1 MEKKIVYGF
10 RKSRLSK
17 GLCGAVLGAALL
29 LAAGSVQAEEKAA
42 EAADQFSLSEAALS
56 PTEAPQPTAAPVQSE
71 PVNQGKLPL
80 EVSHAE
86 MDQALV
92 EAEKTGVQLK
102 QEPAVDLG
110 TARNPEEAAS
120 KRETALA
127 DYATQVKEI
136 RKNTAAY
143 QEQLKTY
150 EKDLSQKESANQA
163 LKDQYDKALASHAQ
177 ESNRIQAENAQLEA
191 DYEQKRTAYQAELS
205 RIVKINQEKEAS
217 YQAALAAYQEERSR
231 ILQENAQA
239 KADYQTAMESYAT
252 ELKATQEKNAEA
264 KRRYEESLLRSQLI
278 TKLPKLK
285 MQPLQNEI
293 RQLKRP
299 IRKQSSSM
307 KLKFPDR
314 LRLRQK
320 KKLFIKLPWLTMR
333 KNWLRFRKKMLS

>member
-29 LAAGSVQAEEKAA
+29 IAAGSVQAEEKVSS
-42 EAADQFSLSEAALS
+42 AADQSALSEAALS
-56 PTEAPQPTAAPVQSE
+56 PTEASQTTAAPAQSE
-71 PVNQGKLPL
+71 PVNQDKLPL
-80 EVSHAE
+80 EVSHADL
-86 MDQALV
+86 DQAV
-92 EAEKTGVQLK
+92 AEAEKAGVQLK
-102 QEPAVDLG
+102 QEPTVDLG
-110 TARNPEEAAS
+110 TARDPEEAAS
-120 KRETALA
+120 KRETALT

-136 RKNTAAY
+136 RETTAAY

-150 EKDLSQKESANQA
+150 EKELSQKESANQA
-163 LKDQYDKALASHAQ
+163 LKNQYDKALASYEQ
-177 ESNRIQAENAQLEA
+177 ESSRIQAENAQVQAE
-191 DYEQKRTAYQAELS
+191 YEQKRTAYQAELS
-205 RIVKINQEKEAS
+205 RIVKINQEKEGS

-239 KADYQTAMESYAT
+239 KTAYQTAMESYAT
-252 ELKATQEKNAEA
+252 ELKAT
-264 KRRYEESLLRSQLI
+264 RRRMQKQSFAMKKSLLRSQLI

-299 IRKQSSSM
+299 IRKQSNGM
-307 KLKFPDR
+307 KLRFPDW

-333 KNWLRFRKKMLS
+333 KNWLGF